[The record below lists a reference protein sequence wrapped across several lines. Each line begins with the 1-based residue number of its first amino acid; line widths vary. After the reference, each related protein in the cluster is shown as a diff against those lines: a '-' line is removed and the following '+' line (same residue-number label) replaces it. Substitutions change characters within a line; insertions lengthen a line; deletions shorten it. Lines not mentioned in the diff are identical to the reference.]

1 MKIYIIT
8 IDEVYDYEVAPHK
21 PLMLF
26 SRKSVDDAIRQI
38 KDIAKREFP
47 KDWVLSNS
55 KSGGFE
61 MYLDGEYS
69 SNHYSLSVYDY
80 DVELTIKPE
89 LK

>member
-8 IDEVYDYEVAPHK
+8 IDDVYDYEIAYHK

-26 SRKSVDDAIRQI
+26 SRKSVDNAIKQI
-38 KDIAKREFP
+38 KADAKRTFP

-61 MYLDGEYS
+61 LYLDGEYS
-69 SNHYSLSVYDY
+69 TNHYAVSVFDY
-80 DVELTIKPE
+80 DVELTINPE